1 MAAEVKGPG
10 SRRWSGRR
18 ILAVQLAIVL
28 LIPPVLGAV
37 LGWLGL
43 NPTTAESL
51 SPVGSE
57 AHALLNSFPDSKLLV
72 EFAYQ
77 ESGGPPPA
85 ASVSTLLDRINETC
99 QKSNVVVTEHSFA
112 SGQSSFSRS
121 DLWALETG
129 NRQSWP
135 EPGTMSLFY
144 LFLAG
149 TYSGDSTVLGLAYY
163 GSSIAVFAGTITSS
177 AGSGA
182 TAVTTTVLV
191 HEFGHELGLVGIVG
205 SASNEDPAHPYHSSD
220 PNDVM
225 YWSVDSTALLAGLLG
240 GSAPSNQFGA
250 ADLSDLST
258 VRSTPIFQE
267 LYPWVVL
274 AATLMIAAVLVL
286 RSHRRGRKSAPNP

>member
-1 MAAEVKGPG
+1 MKGRGKRPW
-10 SRRWSGRR
+10 SVRRV
-18 ILAVQLAIVL
+18 LAVQLAIVL
-28 LIPPVLGAV
+28 LIPILLGV
-37 LGWLGL
+37 GLGWLGL
-43 NPTTAESL
+43 NPATAESL

-57 AHALLNSFPDSKLLV
+57 AHALLNSFPDSKLIV

-77 ESGGPPPA
+77 VSGGPPPA
-85 ASVSTLLDRINETC
+85 ASVSTLLERINETC
-99 QKSNVVVTEHSFA
+99 QKSSVVVTEHSFA
-112 SGQSSFSRS
+112 SSQRTFSES

-163 GSSIAVFAGTITSS
+163 GSSVAVFGGTITSAS
-177 AGSGA
+177 GSGA
-182 TAVTTTVLV
+182 TAVTTTVFV

-225 YWSVDSTALLAGLLG
+225 YWSVDSTALLAGLFG
-240 GSAPSNQFGA
+240 GSAPPNQFDA
-250 ADLSDLST
+250 ADMSDLGT

-267 LYPWVVL
+267 LFPWAVL
-274 AATLMIAAVLVL
+274 GVTLVTAAVLVL
-286 RSHRRGRKSAPNP
+286 RARRRGHQHAPNA